1 MKYIYRNDTRHVI
14 HFRNL
19 SWLPDDTLETAYPV
33 PDDLGLTCI
42 QLGHPPDPVLFH
54 DDVIVPAGE
63 HVTIAINAPVLS
75 HKVALTI
82 FCLTPS
88 AGIECRFGNSENK
101 PIPIDMRAF
110 SQTLD
115 WALCSQVSLYNP
127 TDTEAIIS
135 ISAIEDV
142 I

>member
-1 MKYIYRNDTRHVI
+1 MNYVYRNDTHHTV
-14 HFRNL
+14 HYRNF
-19 SWLPDDTLETAYPV
+19 SCLPDELLETDYPV

-42 QLGHPPDPVLFH
+42 QLRHPPDPVLFH

-63 HVTIAINAPVLS
+63 QITITINSPVLS
-75 HKVALTI
+75 HDVALTI

-88 AGIECRFGNSENK
+88 AGVECKFGSPENK
-101 PIPIDMRAF
+101 PVPIDMRAF
-110 SQTLD
+110 SQTID
-115 WALCSQVSLYNP
+115 WTLCSQIFLFNP

-142 I
+142 K